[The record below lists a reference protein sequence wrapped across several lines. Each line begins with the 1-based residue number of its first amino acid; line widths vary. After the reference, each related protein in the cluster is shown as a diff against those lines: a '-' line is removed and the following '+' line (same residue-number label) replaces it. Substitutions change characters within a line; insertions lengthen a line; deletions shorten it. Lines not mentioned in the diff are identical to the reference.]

1 MGNHKV
7 KKFYRSGIFLIL
19 LYVLVHGFIRLIFN
33 DSIQVDDR
41 EQLWYAQ
48 TLRLGYPMPQPP
60 LYSWLGYLFF
70 KIFGVGLTALTIL
83 KYSIILLTFL
93 YVDKIAKQIYASEWI
108 KANLIYFFL
117 LMPSFAWHMHQG
129 FTHTILLGLG
139 IVMSIFYFLKIEEKQ
154 SIKNYSLLGLSLS
167 IGLLGKYSFV
177 LFILLFLISILSI
190 KDYRVLFASRKALFI
205 PLIIFI
211 LISPHLFWL
220 IDHWSQIY
228 SQATTRLQIGEI
240 TNSSFETIFKLFK
253 SSIGFITPL
262 FLIAFFIKR
271 TTKTMLEDRTKKKNS
286 ELLFNRF
293 LIFLTIFIVV
303 FAIFFE
309 IKQVKVR
316 WLHPALMVF
325 PFWFA
330 FYLERRNAFAKNSQR
345 IFSYLVL
352 FLTLLIFTLR
362 VAQNTIGPSLG
373 YYGRLNSPIS
383 SSLNSIPKNIVDSA
397 SIIKTNDFN
406 LGVHLFELFPEK
418 IIQIHGKKFNIDNAS
433 SGKCLYVFDQDG
445 YSDSSLQKNQDKFGH
460 FDIIE
465 SKEAGHTYRLFYK
478 VLANE
483 KC

>member
-1 MGNHKV
+1 M
-7 KKFYRSGIFLIL
+7 L
-19 LYVLVHGFIRLIFN
+19 IRLIFN

-41 EQLWYAQ
+41 EQLFYAQ
-48 TLRLGYPMPQPP
+48 NLSLGYPIPQPP
-60 LYSWLGYLFF
+60 LYSWLSYLFF
-70 KIFGVGLTALTIL
+70 KIFGASLTALTIQ
-83 KYSIILLTFL
+83 KYALIFLTFL
-93 YVDKIAKQIYASEWI
+93 YVNKIAKQIYTSAWI
-108 KANLIYFFL
+108 RDHLIYFFL

-139 IVMSIFYFLKIEEKQ
+139 IVMSTYYFFRIEEKQ

-177 LFILLFLISILSI
+177 LFILLFFLSILSI
-190 KDYRVLFASRKALFI
+190 KEYRVLFASRKALFV
-205 PLIIFI
+205 PLIFFIFI
-211 LISPHLFWL
+211 TPHLYWL
-220 IDHWSQIY
+220 IDHGSQIY
-228 SQATTRLQIGEI
+228 SQATARLQIGES

-271 TTKTMLEDRTKKKNS
+271 TTKNMLENRTKQQIS
-286 ELLFNRF
+286 ELFFDRF
-293 LIFLTIFIVV
+293 LIFLTICIVL

-309 IKQVKVR
+309 IKHVRVR
-316 WLHPALMVF
+316 WLHPALMIF

-330 FYLERRNAFAKNSQR
+330 FYLERRNAFTIIFQR
-345 IFSYLVL
+345 RFTYLVL

-362 VAQNTIGPSLG
+362 LAQNTIGPSMG
-373 YYGRLNSPIS
+373 YYGRLNLPIS

-418 IIQIHGKKFNIDNAS
+418 IIQIDVKEFNIDNDS
-433 SGKCLYVFDQDG
+433 SGKCLYVFDEDG
-445 YSDSSLQKNQDKFGH
+445 DNNSSLQQNQDKFGR
-460 FDIIE
+460 FTVIE
-465 SKEAGHTYRLFYK
+465 SKEADHTYRLFYK
-478 VLANE
+478 ILDNE